1 MVYLTGS
8 KKNETL
14 DTILHQ
20 PVRTRL
26 VAFLAA
32 RGEATFKELKEL
44 LQVTD
49 GNLDAHMR
57 KLQAV
62 KYIVSRKEMID
73 RRNQTFYRLTDIGHK
88 KFKEYV
94 LLLQHIFST
103 ENH

>member
-1 MVYLTGS
+1 MTDS

-14 DTILHQ
+14 DAILHQ

-26 VAFLAA
+26 VAFLAG
-32 RGEATFKELKEL
+32 RGEATFTELKEL

-57 KLQAV
+57 KLLAV
-62 KYIVSRKEMID
+62 KYIVSRKELID
-73 RRNQTFYRLTDIGHK
+73 RRNQTFYRLTDVGHL

-94 LLLQHIFST
+94 LSLQQLFST